1 METFTLP
8 DRNKYIRYSAY
19 VKLRNEIMKHLEHD
33 GRRRFAS
40 VMFKSITLNSA
51 DALVHRCPTINMNV
65 GDNVTTIV
73 NKQLEMQSFEDFK
86 SHVVEA
92 ASAFIKEFSKIDGP
106 TIAELDET
114 AERII
119 HNVVS
124 DLLAM

>member
-1 METFTLP
+1 
-8 DRNKYIRYSAY
+8 
-19 VKLRNEIMKHLEHD
+19 MKHCEHV

-51 DALVHRCPTINMNV
+51 YALVHRCPTINMSV

-92 ASAFIKEFSKIDGP
+92 ASAFIKEFSKIDDP

-119 HNVVS
+119 QNVVS